1 MVQELIDLRNC
12 ILEGRN
18 EDALFIV
25 DELEGMRKQATL
37 RNIGSFL
44 LILLIH
50 IIKNQVEQRY
60 LNNWSRRLS
69 TIA

>member
-25 DELEGMRKQATL
+25 DEL
-37 RNIGSFL
+37 N
-44 LILLIH
+44 
-50 IIKNQVEQRY
+50 KN
-60 LNNWSRRLS
+60 
-69 TIA
+69 